1 MKYMTGNELR
11 EAYLQFF
18 AEKKGHLRLPS
29 ASLIPAND
37 PTLLMIGAGMAPFK
51 PFFTGKMKPPRTRIT
66 TSQRCVRTGDIENV
80 GRTARHQTYFEMLG
94 NFSFGDYFKKE
105 AIPWAWE
112 FLTDVLDLPKEKLWV
127 TVYPKDDEAA
137 AIWREQP
144 GFPQDHIVKLDDNF
158 WEIGP
163 GPCGPDSEIYIDLGE
178 ERGCG
183 SPDCA
188 VGCDCDRYLEIWNL
202 VFTQF
207 DRTEDGQYNPLEHKN
222 IDTGCGLERLASV
235 LQNKK
240 TNFETDLLFPII
252 EYASKVSGV
261 VYGENVEKDVSLK
274 VIADHARS
282 MAIMIMDGILP
293 SNEGRGYVLRRILR
307 RAVRHGRILGIHDKF
322 LEGAI
327 DAVAE
332 IYKGAADFEELA
344 EKKEYIKKVISI
356 EEDRFAATLAQG
368 MELLNGHIEDL
379 KREGK
384 KVLPGEIGFKLYDTY
399 GFPWEVTDEILHEN
413 EMELDKDSFEKA
425 MEEQRERARAA
436 RQENQRVAVPD
447 LSGIDT
453 SHLCV
458 DENAKESTV
467 VAIWKDGVLVDE
479 LADGEEAGIILQS
492 TPFYAEGGG
501 QVGDAGLLETE
512 FGRVQVANAK
522 KLPDGTVY
530 HIGYVEEGMLK
541 VGDHVSIQIDWMKKL
556 SSARNHTATH
566 LLQAALKRVV
576 GDQVNQAGSLVMPE
590 RLRFD
595 FSNFEPVTAL
605 QLQEVE
611 RLVNEQ
617 ILMAKPV
624 EIAQME
630 IDKAKKLGAMAL
642 FGEKYGDVVRVVSV
656 PDFSI
661 ELCGGSHVKN
671 IGEIGMFKIISETGI
686 ASGVRRIEALTGK
699 AAIDY
704 MNEKAETLAAAAHA
718 FKCRDDELV
727 SHIESA
733 LAENKKLKQEI
744 ASFTKERAMG
754 DVDTLLAQ
762 KKHIKDLS
770 FASGIVEADN
780 IDDLRK
786 IADMLLDRLESGVVV
801 LAAAHEGKVSLV
813 AKASDTA
820 VAKGAHAGNIVKAA
834 AKIVGGGGGGRKE
847 MAQAGGKEPAKM
859 PESLQEA
866 ERVLA
871 EQLA

>member
-1 MKYMTGNELR
+1 M
-11 EAYLQFF
+11 
-18 AEKKGHLRLPS
+18 
-29 ASLIPAND
+29 
-37 PTLLMIGAGMAPFK
+37 
-51 PFFTGKMKPPRTRIT
+51 
-66 TSQRCVRTGDIENV
+66 
-80 GRTARHQTYFEMLG
+80 
-94 NFSFGDYFKKE
+94 
-105 AIPWAWE
+105 
-112 FLTDVLDLPKEKLWV
+112 
-127 TVYPKDDEAA
+127 
-137 AIWREQP
+137 
-144 GFPQDHIVKLDDNF
+144 
-158 WEIGP
+158 
-163 GPCGPDSEIYIDLGE
+163 
-178 ERGCG
+178 
-183 SPDCA
+183 
-188 VGCDCDRYLEIWNL
+188 
-202 VFTQF
+202 
-207 DRTEDGQYNPLEHKN
+207 
-222 IDTGCGLERLASV
+222 
-235 LQNKK
+235 
-240 TNFETDLLFPII
+240 
-252 EYASKVSGV
+252 
-261 VYGENVEKDVSLK
+261 
-274 VIADHARS
+274 
-282 MAIMIMDGILP
+282 
-293 SNEGRGYVLRRILR
+293 
-307 RAVRHGRILGIHDKF
+307 
-322 LEGAI
+322 
-327 DAVAE
+327 
-332 IYKGAADFEELA
+332 
-344 EKKEYIKKVISI
+344 
-356 EEDRFAATLAQG
+356 
-368 MELLNGHIEDL
+368 
-379 KREGK
+379 
-384 KVLPGEIGFKLYDTY
+384 
-399 GFPWEVTDEILHEN
+399 
-413 EMELDKDSFEKA
+413 
-425 MEEQRERARAA
+425 
-436 RQENQRVAVPD
+436 
-447 LSGIDT
+447 
-453 SHLCV
+453 
-458 DENAKESTV
+458 
-467 VAIWKDGVLVDE
+467 
-479 LADGEEAGIILQS
+479 QS

-541 VGDHVSIQIDWMKKL
+541 VGDHVSIRIDWMKKL

-611 RLVNEQ
+611 RLINEQ

-671 IGEIGMFKIISETGI
+671 IGEIGMFKIVSETGI
-686 ASGVRRIEALTGK
+686 ASGVRRIEALTGR

-704 MNEKAETLAAAAHA
+704 MNEKEETLAAAAHA

-762 KKHIKDLS
+762 KKQIKDLS

-859 PESLQEA
+859 PEALQEA